1 MVKIKIN
8 LNKCMPCH
16 KCFQLNFIA
25 IHFLENFS
33 LHKKTIMGVYV
44 KKNYICDWNV
54 VEQMFKKKSGYK
66 KKFQDCQRLFCN
78 QERVVQTLRARFK
91 IALSV

>member
-1 MVKIKIN
+1 MVKTKIN
-8 LNKCMPCH
+8 LNKCMPSH

-44 KKNYICDWNV
+44 KKSYICDWNV
-54 VEQMFKKKSGYK
+54 VEQMFKKKK
-66 KKFQDCQRLFCN
+66 KK
-78 QERVVQTLRARFK
+78 VVTKRNSK
-91 IALSV
+91 IVKDYFAIKKGL

>member
-1 MVKIKIN
+1 MNITKEADENGQDQIN
-8 LNKCMPCH
+8 LNKCMPSH

-44 KKNYICDWNV
+44 KKSYICDWNV
-54 VEQMFKKKSGYK
+54 KKKKVVTKRNSKIVKDYFPIKKGLYK
-66 KKFQDCQRLFCN
+66 R
-78 QERVVQTLRARFK
+78 
-91 IALSV
+91 